1 MGCVCVCVCVCV
13 CIAEASVT
21 SEPMFLTCKVMS
33 LSLSLDFLW
42 SQGQATPRP
51 ASLGVQLDTQALVK
65 GRCAGDGMGDFQ
77 GAGCTGAQVALSC
90 LMA

>member
-1 MGCVCVCVCVCV
+1 M
-13 CIAEASVT
+13 A

-42 SQGQATPRP
+42 FQGQATPRP

-65 GRCAGDGMGDFQ
+65 GKCAGHGIGNFQ
-77 GAGCTGAQVALSC
+77 GAGCTGTQVALSC
-90 LMA
+90 PMA

>member
-1 MGCVCVCVCVCV
+1 M
-13 CIAEASVT
+13 CIAEAAVA

-65 GRCAGDGMGDFQ
+65 GKCAGHGMGNFQ
-77 GAGCTGAQVALSC
+77 GAGCTGTRVALSC
-90 LMA
+90 RMA